1 MISEYENKSEAR
13 HAEAER
19 AEGAQEES
27 VTVSAGRAPYM
38 RYWPGARNSK
48 KCNTEVAAKI
58 RSGVSLY
65 DLWTEC
71 GEDFSCTPAP
81 TKFEHGGSSD

>member
-13 HAEAER
+13 HAEAEC
-19 AEGAQEES
+19 AEGAEEES

-38 RYWPGARNSK
+38 RYWRGVRNSK
-48 KCNTEVAAKI
+48 KCNPELAAKI
-58 RSGVSLY
+58 RSGASLY

-71 GEDFSCTPAP
+71 SEDLSCTPAP